1 MERILIVDDNPD
13 IREVLGTYAAKEG
26 FEPITAKDG
35 FEALELFRKTSPV
48 VILLD
53 VMMPGMD
60 GITAMTRLR
69 QSRNLPVILLTAKSE
84 DTDKVLGLNMGADD
98 YVTKPFNPVELLAR
112 VRSQL
117 RRYMTLG
124 GGHVAPTAVTIG
136 GVSLDD
142 NAKTV
147 TVDGDTVN
155 LTPLEYDILRLLMQH
170 PGKVFSPHEIYRR
183 VWHEDPAADNPVA
196 VHVRHIREKI
206 EINPAEPRYLKV
218 VWGKGY
224 KMEGAAQ

>member
-1 MERILIVDDNPD
+1 MYNILVCDDEKDIVSALN
-13 IREVLGTYAAKEG
+13 IYLSAEGYRVL
-26 FEPITAKDG
+26 TAFDG
-35 FEALELFRKTSPV
+35 PEALRLLDREEVHLV
-48 VILLD
+48 LLD

-124 GGHVAPTAVTIG
+124 GGHVAPAAVTIG
-136 GVSLDD
+136 GDRHRGRGHREPD
-142 NAKTV
+142 A
-147 TVDGDTVN
+147 
-155 LTPLEYDILRLLMQH
+155 
-170 PGKVFSPHEIYRR
+170 PGIRHSA
-183 VWHEDPAADNPVA
+183 AADAASGEGVLAPRDLSPGVA
-196 VHVRHIREKI
+196 
-206 EINPAEPRYLKV
+206 
-218 VWGKGY
+218 
-224 KMEGAAQ
+224 